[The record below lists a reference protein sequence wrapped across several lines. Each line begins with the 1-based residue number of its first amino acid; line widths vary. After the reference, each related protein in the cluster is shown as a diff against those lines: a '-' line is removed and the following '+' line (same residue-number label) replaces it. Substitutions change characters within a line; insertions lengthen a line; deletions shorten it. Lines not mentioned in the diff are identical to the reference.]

1 MKFGFPLFR
10 DQGAPWEALSPSQ
23 HAALERFKRKLETGE
38 YLLVENHCLCDG
50 QRPEMDLLMS
60 EVDRYGLPFPTMIC
74 RNCGILRSAV
84 LLDEASTRSFY
95 ERDYRGIYG
104 ECGQPTESF
113 LRDQSFRGRRLAELF
128 FATAGGVGAEGL
140 QVFEI
145 GCGAGGVLLP
155 FLERGCTCSGC
166 DFNDEYLAFGRRR
179 GLDLRSGAVAELL
192 ADNSQDLIIMSH
204 VLEHFANPI
213 DELAL
218 AVAKLK
224 PGGRIIMEVPGV
236 FSIHKVYFSPIFYL
250 QNAHVYGFFA
260 RAMRELLLTAGLEPV
275 YLDEAV
281 IAIAIKPVNWLPPE
295 VRHISASRLESSSA
309 RVAGYLLA
317 IHWLYKLHLN
327 PYRLI
332 TALSATI
339 KHR

>member
-1 MKFGFPLFR
+1 LKFGFPLFR
-10 DQGAPWEALSPSQ
+10 DRGTPWEALSPSQ
-23 HAALERFKRKLETGE
+23 LAALERFMQKLETGE
-38 YLLVENHCLCDG
+38 YLLVENRCLCAG
-50 QRPEMDLLMS
+50 QRPETDLLLS
-60 EVDRYGLPFPTMIC
+60 EVDRYGLPFPTRIC
-74 RNCGILRSAV
+74 HNCGILRSAV
-84 LLDEASTRSFY
+84 LLDEPSTRSFY
-95 ERDYRGIYG
+95 EHDYRSIYG

-113 LRDQSFRGRRLAELF
+113 LKDQSVRGTRLAELF

-140 QVFEI
+140 RVFEI

-166 DFNDEYLAFGRRR
+166 DFNEEYLAFGRSR
-179 GLDLRSGAVAELL
+179 GLDLRSGTAAELL
-192 ADNSQDLIIMSH
+192 ADESQDLIIMSH

-213 DELAL
+213 DELAR

-224 PGGRIIMEVPGV
+224 PGGRIIIEVPGV
-236 FSIHKVYFSPIFYL
+236 FSIHKVYYSPIFYL

-260 RAMRELLLTAGLEPV
+260 GAMRELLSTVGLEPV
-275 YLDEAV
+275 YLDETV
-281 IAIAIKPVNWLPPE
+281 IAIAVKPANWRPPE
-295 VRHISASRLESSSA
+295 VRHISVSRLESSFA

-317 IHWLYKLHLN
+317 SHWLYKMHLN

-339 KHR
+339 KRR